1 MSLWILVAAVTAFT
15 AALLAAPLIRGRR
28 SAAPFAEAPDLAVYR
43 AQLVELDDQVSTG
56 LISSTE
62 ATAAHAEI
70 ERRMLKAGD
79 THLAATR
86 NEAANRH
93 SRVAHRPV
101 YAIAFVS
108 ITMIGAV
115 GLYLMLGTPE
125 LPSMPLAERGAP
137 TEERPQDFALLVE
150 RLAVQMEKNPSDPRG
165 WLLLARSYARIG
177 RFSDSASAYGR
188 AIELGTRE
196 PEVLAAYGEALV
208 AASQGVVSPQAR
220 TAFEEARID
229 DPGNARAR
237 YYLGLAAAQAG
248 EPRAAY
254 DTWLELAADTRAS
267 APWRAPL
274 EAQIRRAAEELG
286 IAPVE
291 IPAAR
296 EEKGIAPPSEEA
308 LGEAANMSEDERAM
322 FIRSMVDRLAAR
334 LTGEPDDFDG
344 WMQLGQA
351 YRALGDRNG
360 AARAFQRAGDLASTP
375 SVNPAARRAVQQA
388 LEELRTLTPSR

>member
-1 MSLWILVAAVTAFT
+1 MSLWIVVAAVTAFT

-28 SAAPFAEAPDLAVYR
+28 SAAPLAGAPDLAVYR

-56 LISSTE
+56 LISGTE

-79 THLAATR
+79 AHLAATR
-86 NEAANRH
+86 DEAPNRH

-108 ITMIGAV
+108 ITMIGAI

-137 TEERPQDFALLVE
+137 TEERPQDIALLVE
-150 RLAVQMEKNPSDPRG
+150 RLAARMEENPSDPRG
-165 WLLLARSYARIG
+165 WLLLARTYARIG
-177 RFSDSASAYGR
+177 RFSDGASAYGR
-188 AIELGTRE
+188 AIKLGTRE

-220 TAFEEARID
+220 AAFEEARTD
-229 DPGNARAR
+229 DPGNLRAR

-248 EPRAAY
+248 DPRAAY
-254 DTWLELAADTRAS
+254 ETWLALAADTPAS

-286 IAPVE
+286 IAPAE
-291 IPAAR
+291 LPAAV
-296 EEKGIAPPSEEA
+296 EERGIAPPSEEA
-308 LGEAANMSEDERAM
+308 LEAAANMSEDERAV

-334 LTGEPDDFDG
+334 LAAAPDNFDG
-344 WMQLGQA
+344 WMRLGRA
-351 YRALGDRNG
+351 YSVLGDRD
-360 AARAFQRAGDLASTP
+360 AALRAYERAAELASAP
-375 SVNPAARRAVQQA
+375 SFDPAARQAVGRA
-388 LEELRTLTPSR
+388 LEELRAPAASR